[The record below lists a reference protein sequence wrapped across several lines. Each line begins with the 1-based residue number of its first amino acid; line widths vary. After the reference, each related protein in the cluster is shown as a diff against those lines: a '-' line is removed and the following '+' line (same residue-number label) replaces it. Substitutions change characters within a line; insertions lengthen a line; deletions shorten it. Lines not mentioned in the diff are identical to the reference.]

1 MKYRIAVLLLLTNLG
16 CGKNYLHKEA
26 SKPTHEN
33 KFDLGWISDSIC
45 KLDFPKEAYR
55 PLRDNDLTCC
65 IIECASQGR
74 LECEEFIVN
83 RITEHYNPD
92 NKSEYMYCRNERRSA
107 IVSRKIILSQ
117 YNYILNNPEIFTCQ
131 ENFHGELHC
140 SSERAV
146 YDLMDGI
153 QDLSRVKIDFNS
165 LTHQFIKQAGPF
177 DDVCD
182 CKLSKAFFNA
192 IKVQF
197 ESGQLDLFDFLFQ
210 TEEK

>member
-1 MKYRIAVLLLLTNLG
+1 
-16 CGKNYLHKEA
+16 
-26 SKPTHEN
+26 
-33 KFDLGWISDSIC
+33 
-45 KLDFPKEAYR
+45 
-55 PLRDNDLTCC
+55 
-65 IIECASQGR
+65 
-74 LECEEFIVN
+74 
-83 RITEHYNPD
+83 
-92 NKSEYMYCRNERRSA
+92 MYCRNEGRSA
-107 IVSRKIILSQ
+107 IVSKSIILSQ

-131 ENFHGELHC
+131 ENFHGELYC

-197 ESGQLDLFDFLFQ
+197 ESGQERSPCCQSRSLVENSPWQ
-210 TEEK
+210 TLRKNQAVDIWMFCQAVH